1 MYSDQTA
8 YYMAVLSGST
18 LFDQDASKTF
28 QQTTKADNIFVI
40 AAKES
45 KVGVVYILPTNNKM
59 LLSACTCRSICFYTG

>member
-8 YYMAVLSGST
+8 YYWAVLSGST

-40 AAKES
+40 AADCGLRVK
-45 KVGVVYILPTNNKM
+45 KVGVIYLLPTNNKNVIKFM
-59 LLSACTCRSICFYTG
+59 YM